1 VVGIGAPLFY
11 INRMEKDEEKL
22 EELRS
27 LNRATFEST
36 GEYLTDKEI
45 AEFRKPKWTDR
56 REWQDDD

>member
-1 VVGIGAPLFY
+1 MVGIGAPLFY
-11 INRMEKDEEKL
+11 INRVEKDEEKL

-36 GEYLTDKEI
+36 GEYLNDKEI